1 MKVSL
6 LQESQVSEYVKNWLG
21 FSVEEIKP
29 SMIRRY
35 RLATSHGVIVMSVE
49 PRSVS
54 GKIGIRS
61 GDIIRQV
68 NQLRIK
74 NGKDFKKAIVKAA
87 GRDTVLVLVQ
97 RGQDGYYV
105 TLEP

>member
-1 MKVSL
+1 MT
-6 LQESQVSEYVKNWLG
+6 
-21 FSVEEIKP
+21 SVAP
-29 SMIRRY
+29 N
-35 RLATSHGVIVMSVE
+35 
-49 PRSVS
+49 SVS

-74 NGKDFKKAIVKAA
+74 NKKDFRAAMVKAA

-97 RGQDGYYV
+97 RGQNGYYV